1 MAQIT
6 DFGKTAAGELVQKIT
21 LSNDTLTVSVLTY
34 GAILQSVRLAGVA
47 YDLTL
52 GADNMT
58 DYQGEMCY
66 FGSLIA
72 PVVNRLTNAAAG
84 DARFE
89 KNFLGKHSL
98 HSGSAGAQHK
108 VWTLARS
115 SAVDA
120 VLTLD
125 LPHGEGGFAGA
136 RQISATFTLTGAT
149 LRLDVAVVSDR
160 DTIWNTAN
168 HSYWNLD
175 GSDTFAGHQ
184 LQIMADSY
192 LPTDVEFIPTGE
204 IRAVEGTDF
213 DFRSPREIAPKSPP
227 LDNSFCLSDTAGP
240 LREVLV
246 LRGMSGVTMRI
257 ATTEAGIQVYD
268 CRQTMQDGRPEFG
281 GVAIEAQNWPDAPNH
296 AGFPSIDLAAGET
309 RVQTTQ
315 WHFAK
320 P

>member
-1 MAQIT
+1 MAKIT

-21 LSNDTLTVSVLTY
+21 LSSGTVTASILTY

-47 YDLTL
+47 HDLTI

-58 DYQGEMCY
+58 AYQGEFRY
-66 FGSLIA
+66 HGSLIA

-98 HSGSAGAQHK
+98 HSGSAGVEHK
-108 VWTLARS
+108 VWTLAR
-115 SAVDA
+115 ANNDEA
-120 VLTLD
+120 VLTLT
-125 LPHGEGGFAGA
+125 LPHGEGGFAGV
-136 RQISATFTLTGAT
+136 RQVSATFTIKDHT
-149 LRLDVAVVSDR
+149 LRMEVAVTSDR
-160 DTIWNTAN
+160 DTIWNAAN

-184 LQIMADSY
+184 LQINADSY
-192 LPTDVEFIPTGE
+192 LPTTDEFIPTGE
-204 IRAVEGTDF
+204 IAPVAGTDF
-213 DFRSPREIAPKSPP
+213 DFRSPRAIAPNAPP
-227 LDNSFCLSDTAGP
+227 LDNSFCVGHAAGP

-246 LRGMSGVTMRI
+246 LRGASGVTLRI

-268 CRQTMQDGRPEFG
+268 CRQTRADGRPAFG
-281 GVAIEAQNWPDAPNH
+281 GLAIEAQNWPDAPNH

-315 WHFAK
+315 WQFAK
-320 P
+320 S